1 MEQIFVGSTHLKKQI
16 ANLVFG
22 LLYRLHEIPLKYSI
36 FQLFLRL
43 REIAGETVAYYFLFR
58 LFFFRC
64 HLRFYSALFLRT
76 GLFRGIYKFMGSRA
90 YTHTHTQQIKTA
102 KSYSFNVVYTC

>member
-36 FQLFLRL
+36 FLVSC
-43 REIAGETVAYYFLFR
+43 T
-58 LFFFRC
+58 RC
-64 HLRFYSALFLRT
+64 GCQENF
-76 GLFRGIYKFMGSRA
+76 
-90 YTHTHTQQIKTA
+90 
-102 KSYSFNVVYTC
+102 